1 MNIERTVGDKF
12 IHTDLVGKKHEVTY
26 IGIRREVKGVE
37 FEFFYDENGVSTF
50 FTDTEVSKMEKIIPR
65 MKTYKIPVVF
75 QMFGYVEMEADSIED
90 AVKKVENGHGDVP
103 LPVDADYVEGSFEV
117 DYGGVDFS
125 EN

>member
-1 MNIERTVGDKF
+1 
-12 IHTDLVGKKHEVTY
+12 
-26 IGIRREVKGVE
+26 
-37 FEFFYDENGVSTF
+37 
-50 FTDTEVSKMEKIIPR
+50 

-75 QMFGYVEMEADSIED
+75 QMFGYVEMEADSIDE

-103 LPVDADYVEGSFEV
+103 LPVDADYVEGSFEI

>member
-26 IGIRREVKGVE
+26 IGIRREVKGCE
-37 FEFFYDENGVSTF
+37 FEFFEDANGVSTF

-90 AVKKVENGHGDVP
+90 AVKKVVDYCLP
-103 LPVDADYVEGSFEV
+103 LPTDAEYVEGSFEV